1 MADSANISSNV
12 VSGSSVSSNLTSGS
26 SVTTNVVESTS
37 VTSNVVTGGVGPTG
51 ATGANGA
58 DGSDATGNVTK
69 VGTPVD
75 NQIGIWTGDGT
86 IEGLTNLTFN
96 AAALLFLLNSAIA
109 APYMRIQGVNDGD
122 NFGAMEIWNGD
133 GSKKWQFA
141 HTNNGNF
148 TFNHYSGGW
157 AVPFAITDG
166 NLIKLGT
173 TGTNSSEYFL
183 EQNADQLLVLQRDG
197 GNPTGSEDAWT
208 LLEIKAPDAT
218 SSGDQEATLALTR
231 NLGGGNSE
239 FLDVYNNGYSSET
252 QHGIR
257 VQKRGTGV
265 YRDFVIDFYDGSTKE
280 TALTIS
286 AASGHESTFN
296 GNVNTKGLISTVTGY
311 VSTVPVM
318 AIVDSSLATQS
329 ALIAKNFTN
338 YAHSGDIA
346 KFQLLNATDTGAV
359 LKLENAGSGNYITA
373 DSVFSVSKTGVVT
386 ATNIPTAW
394 TTWVPTFTGFSADP
408 TGGIYNYRT
417 VGNEIEIEVVMPNN
431 GTSNATG
438 FTMTLPVTAATV
450 TNMEWLAYANCAN
463 NGAIVNTP
471 CPAVIASAGTVI
483 TFWISPNRSTTWGSA
498 NGKRCA
504 YLRMSYRWQ

>member
-1 MADSANISSNV
+1 MANSANITANV
-12 VSGSSVSSNLTSGS
+12 VDG
-26 SVTTNVVESTS
+26 VTISTNVVTISTTAAS
-37 VTSNVVTGGVGPTG
+37 VVTPGKGDTGDTGAIGLTGAQGETGPQGPQGDPGPQGPQGDTGAVGPDG
-51 ATGANGA
+51 PQGLPGDPGV
-58 DGSDATGNVTK
+58 DGSGNVSK

-157 AVPFAITDG
+157 TAPFAITDG

-183 EQNADQLLVLQRDG
+183 QQNADQLLVLQRDG

-265 YRDFVIDFYDGSTKE
+265 YRDFGIDFYDGSTKE
-280 TALTIS
+280 PALIISASSGHNAAFNGSITSGGVAVPTIS
-286 AASGHESTFN
+286 STSTLTNKRVTKRVGTTTSSATPTINTDNVDIYRISAQTVDITSMTTNLSGTPADGQTLIISITGTAARAITWGASFES
-296 GNVNTKGLISTVTGY
+296 STVTLPTTT
-311 VSTVPVM
+311 VSTDRLDV
-318 AIVDSSLATQS
+318 
-329 ALIAKNFTN
+329 
-338 YAHSGDIA
+338 
-346 KFQLLNATDTGAV
+346 
-359 LKLENAGSGNYITA
+359 
-373 DSVFSVSKTGVVT
+373 
-386 ATNIPTAW
+386 
-394 TTWVPTFTGFSADP
+394 GF
-408 TGGIYNYRT
+408 IWN
-417 VGNEIEIEVVMPNN
+417 
-431 GTSNATG
+431 
-438 FTMTLPVTAATV
+438 TV
-450 TNMEWLAYANCAN
+450 TSKWRCLAVA
-463 NGAIVNTP
+463 
-471 CPAVIASAGTVI
+471 
-483 TFWISPNRSTTWGSA
+483 
-498 NGKRCA
+498 
-504 YLRMSYRWQ
+504 